1 MQLIIVHAYEGRKSD
16 NAPRPFLLIFES
28 CSKTRLCYN
37 VSMKI
42 KVKKASYQEVEAIKK
57 PEHKQPARQ
66 TGLARFIMN
75 TVARSEL
82 KAVNFRFEE
91 VGMEKLGAEEPA
103 LFLMNHS
110 SFTDLNI
117 AARIL
122 KKRQY
127 HIVCTND
134 GFVGKNGL
142 MRFLGC
148 IPAKKFISDLVLV
161 KDMKYA
167 IDKLGSSILMY
178 PEASYSFDGSET
190 PLPGSLAKSLKLLK
204 VPVVMIKTEG
214 AFLRDPLYNC
224 LQKRQVDVSSTV
236 TYLLSVDDIK
246 NKSVEELDAVLTE
259 AFRYDH
265 FRAQKKA
272 GIKVTEPFRA
282 DGLHRA
288 LYKCPACLTEGKMTG
303 KGIYVT
309 CGKCGK
315 QYELTEEGT
324 LRATNGTTEYEYVT
338 DWYKFERDSVREEL
352 LAHTYKTEMPVDIYI
367 LADTKAVYDVGSGI
381 LTHDE
386 NGFVLKGC
394 DGALEYV
401 QSPKES
407 YSLYSDYYWY
417 EIADVVSIGN
427 TTRQYYCFP
436 KNQDEAIVAKV
447 RLATEELYKL
457 SRAANK
463 E

>member
-1 MQLIIVHAYEGRKSD
+1 
-16 NAPRPFLLIFES
+16 
-28 CSKTRLCYN
+28 
-37 VSMKI
+37 MKI
-42 KVKKASYQEVEAIKK
+42 KVKKATYKDVEAIAK
-57 PEHKQPARQ
+57 PEHLHPSKQ

-75 TVARSEL
+75 FVGSSEL
-82 KAVNFRFEE
+82 KAVNFQYKEI
-91 VGMEKLGAEEPA
+91 GMEKLGAKEPA

-117 AARIL
+117 AARVL
-122 KKRQY
+122 RKRQY

-148 IPAKKFISDLVLV
+148 IPAKKFINDLVLV

-167 IDKLGSSILMY
+167 IDKLDSSILMY

-190 PLPGSLAKSLKLLK
+190 PLPDSIGKSLKLLN
-204 VPVVMIKTEG
+204 VPVIMIKTDG

-224 LQKRQVDVSSTV
+224 LQKRKVNV
-236 TYLLSVDDIK
+236 TATIEYILSVDDIK
-246 NKSVEELDAVLTE
+246 SKTVDELNEILKE

-272 GIKVTEPFRA
+272 GIKVSEPFRA

-288 LYKCPACLTEGKMTG
+288 LYKCPACLAEGKMNG

-309 CGKCGK
+309 CGNCGK

-324 LRATNGTTEYEYVT
+324 LSATNGTTEYEYVT

-352 LAHTYKTEMPVDIYI
+352 LAHSYKTEMSVKIFV
-367 LADTKAVYDVGSGI
+367 LTDTKAVYDVGKGT

-394 DGALEYV
+394 DGTLEYR

-436 KNQDEAIVAKV
+436 ENQEEAIVAKV

-457 SRAANK
+457 SRAAK
-463 E
+463 QD